1 MNTIIWHGHSCF
13 EIRTPDTV
21 ALIDPFLDGNPRA
34 KAGAAAITRC
44 DLVLVTHDHGD
55 HVGQAVDICQRTGAM
70 LGAVVGTASR
80 LEKAGVPKAQI
91 IGGIGFNIGGA
102 VEVKGIRAT
111 MTQAFHTSDSGAP
124 AGYILTLPDG
134 YTVYHAGDTGI
145 FASMQLFGRL
155 HPIDLAL
162 LPIGGFYT
170 MDARQ
175 AALACALLGC
185 KAVTPMHWGT
195 FPALAA
201 NTTAFAAELEKAA
214 PDTRLLVM
222 EPGRAV
228 QVGR

>member
-13 EIRTPDTV
+13 EIRTPDAV

-34 KAGAAAITRC
+34 KAGASAIARC

-55 HVGQAVDICQRTGAM
+55 HVGQAVEICQRTGAM

-80 LEKAGVPKAQI
+80 LEKAGVPKAQV

-102 VEVKGIRAT
+102 AEVKGIKAT

-124 AGYILTLPDG
+124 VGYILTLPDG
-134 YTVYHAGDTGI
+134 FTVYHAGDTGI
-145 FASMQLFGRL
+145 FASMQLWGRL
-155 HPIDLAL
+155 HPLDLAL

-195 FPALAA
+195 FPALAS
-201 NTTAFAAELEKAA
+201 NTASFAAELQKAA

-222 EPGRAV
+222 EPGQAV
-228 QVGR
+228 EMGR